1 MNKTDKLITLPQAR
15 ELSELCKEKGIV
27 LPESEYVYA
36 PDEELEGGKC
46 TYEIRKRG
54 TVERSEL
61 FYCFPAFCCAELGV
75 ILMSKYAIILN
86 KLEEFHCILEPE
98 GNFGGGRTET
108 GKTMAESMCAM
119 LIYLISN
126 GYLTK

>member
-1 MNKTDKLITLPQAR
+1 MNKSDKLITLPQAK

-27 LPESEYVYA
+27 LMESEYVWRNHPLA
-36 PDEELEGGKC
+36 KTFTAATAAIVELEGEKPQ
-46 TYEIRKRG
+46 KRD
-54 TVERSEL
+54 
-61 FYCFPAFCCAELGV
+61 YKAFCCAELGV